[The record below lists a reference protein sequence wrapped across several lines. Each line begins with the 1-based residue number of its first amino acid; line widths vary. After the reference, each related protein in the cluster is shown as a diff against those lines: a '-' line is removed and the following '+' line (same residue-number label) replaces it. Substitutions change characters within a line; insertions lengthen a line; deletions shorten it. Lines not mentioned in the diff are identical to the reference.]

1 MTKPFDPHKPCK
13 QRIGHPAKV
22 VAILEEPLDDGETI
36 IAVTR
41 DGAGRTCL
49 RSFFDNGH
57 FSYRESTCPFDL
69 VNIPERVEIEAW
81 AVVDVP
87 PGRVVPQVYWLQ
99 AIAEDFQR
107 RYGGIIVRLTGS
119 YER

>member
-1 MTKPFDPHKPCK
+1 MTKPFDPHKPFTTRDGQK
-13 QRIGHPAKV
+13 MTL
-22 VAILEEPLDDGETI
+22 VAILQKKTPLGDSLVVQGENGQI
-36 IAVTR
+36 YLRLGNGQLNSV
-41 DGAGRTCL
+41 AGDPR
-49 RSFFDNGH
+49 
-57 FSYRESTCPFDL
+57 DL